1 MADSK
6 ISALSTLTN
15 ANAAPGDL
23 AVVVDVSDTS
33 MAPSG
38 TNKKMTLADLAN
50 YVNSTQQY
58 SFSWDSAS
66 SSPAAVAGGPTAPQ
80 TTPIHSA
87 MRRCVVNDAGVV
99 QYYLSATDS
108 TKKADGSAAV
118 ITGADGQVMVEIPKF
133 YARRSK
139 AGTVTTWS
147 ISATPL
153 DGFAVHP
160 AFVKD
165 GVEVSFRYIGAYD
178 ACVYDASAATYISGT
193 NLDDNTANIDAA
205 NDKVASVSGVYPM
218 VGLTRA
224 QFRTLAANR
233 GSGWRLADFWL
244 IQAVQMLYLVE
255 HQTFYSQS
263 VLGAGNTNG
272 SYGAP
277 SAVQADSPHTVA
289 GASNAWGNT
298 STNATQPSAG
308 AKPGTAYMSYRGIEN
323 LFGNCWS
330 WVDGFNIN
338 NNQAYVSNTTAHFAD
353 DTTINYSSLGTPMV
367 ASDGYPTNNLDVD
380 NAWLPASVGGSTTTY
395 WTDYYYQAFGWRVAV
410 FGGTASDGAGAG
422 AFYWGLSYGS
432 GDRGRSVGSRL
443 AR

>member
-1 MADSK
+1 MQIGIANGIPLNHVVSEDDLIPVYDQSTGTEGYVN
-6 ISALSTLTN
+6 INALST
-15 ANAAPGDL
+15 
-23 AVVVDVSDTS
+23 VVTREI
-33 MAPSG
+33 G
-38 TNKKMTLADLAN
+38 T
-50 YVNSTQQY
+50 
-58 SFSWDSAS
+58 FSWNSAT
-66 SSPAAVAGGPTAPQ
+66 SSPAGIASTEFIQGAVS
-80 TTPIHSA
+80 IHRR

-133 YARRSK
+133 YTRRSK

-205 NDKVASVSGVYPM
+205 NDTVASVSGVYPM

-298 STNATQPSAG
+298 STNGTQPSAS

-338 NNQAYVSNTTAHFAD
+338 NNRAYVSNTTAHFAD
-353 DTTINYSSLGTPMV
+353 DAASNYSSLGTPMV

-395 WTDYYYQAFGWRVAV
+395 WTDYYYQAGGWRVAG
-410 FGGTASDGAGAG
+410 FGGSAYSGANAG
-422 AFYWGLSYGS
+422 AFCWSLSDGS
-432 GDRGRSVGSRL
+432 GIRARGVGSRL